1 MSGRYTVPMV
11 VERTPHGE
19 RSFDVFSRLLSERI
33 VFLGTPIDD
42 DVANVIMA
50 QMLHLD
56 YESADADIQ
65 LYINSPGGSNT
76 ALTAVYDTMR
86 FVRADVA
93 TVCMGQAASAAAVL
107 LAAGAP
113 GKRLALEHARVL
125 LHQPS
130 GEGQGVA
137 ADLEIQADEIL
148 RVRSQVEEILARH
161 TGQSVER
168 LRADTDRDKI
178 FTARQAEEY
187 GLVDGIITTREIT
200 PRAVETAPG

>member
-1 MSGRYTVPMV
+1 MSSYTVPMV

-33 VFLGTPIDD
+33 IFLGTPIDD
-42 DVANVIMA
+42 DVANVVMA

-56 YESADADIQ
+56 YDSAETDIQ

-76 ALTAVYDTMR
+76 ALTAIYDTMR

-107 LAAGAP
+107 LAAGTP
-113 GKRLALEHARVL
+113 GKRMALEHARVL

-130 GEGQGVA
+130 AQTQGHA
-137 ADLEIQADEIL
+137 ADLEIEASEVL
-148 RVRSQVEEILARH
+148 RIRSQVEEILSRH
-161 TGQSVER
+161 TGQTQER
-168 LRADTDRDKI
+168 LRADTDRDLI
-178 FTARQAEEY
+178 LTAQQAKDY
-187 GLVDGIITTREIT
+187 GLVDGIVTLRE
-200 PRAVETAPG
+200 PGSVP

>member
-11 VERTPHGE
+11 VERTPNGE

-33 VFLGTPIDD
+33 IFLGTPIDD
-42 DVANVIMA
+42 DVANVVMA

-56 YESADADIQ
+56 YESHETEIQ

-86 FVRADVA
+86 FVKADVA

-107 LAAGAP
+107 LAAGTA
-113 GKRLALEHARVL
+113 GKRSALEHSRVL

-130 GEGQGVA
+130 TEGQGQA
-137 ADLEIQADEIL
+137 ADLEIQAAEIL
-148 RVRSQVEEILARH
+148 RVRAQVEDILSRH
-161 TGQSVER
+161 TGQTQER

-178 FTARQAEEY
+178 FTAEQAKEY
-187 GLVDGIITTREIT
+187 GLVDNVITTRELA
-200 PRAVETAPG
+200 PLAV

>member
-11 VERTPHGE
+11 VERTPNGE

-33 VFLGTPIDD
+33 IFLGTPIDD

-56 YESADADIQ
+56 YESHETEIQ

-76 ALTAVYDTMR
+76 ALTAIYDTMR
-86 FVRADVA
+86 FVKADVA

-107 LAAGAP
+107 LAAGTA
-113 GKRLALEHARVL
+113 GKRSALEHSRVL

-130 GEGQGVA
+130 TEGQGQA
-137 ADLEIQADEIL
+137 ADLEIQAAEIL
-148 RVRSQVEEILARH
+148 RVRAQVEDILSRH
-161 TGQSVER
+161 TGQTRER

-178 FTARQAEEY
+178 FTAEQAKEY
-187 GLVDGIITTREIT
+187 GLVDHLITTREVT
-200 PRAVETAPG
+200 PLAA

>member
-11 VERTPHGE
+11 VERTPNGE

-33 VFLGTPIDD
+33 IFLGTPIDD

-56 YESADADIQ
+56 YESHETEIQ

-76 ALTAVYDTMR
+76 ALTAIYDTMR
-86 FVRADVA
+86 FVKADVA

-107 LAAGAP
+107 LAAGTA
-113 GKRLALEHARVL
+113 GKRSALEHSRVL

-130 GEGQGVA
+130 TEGQGQA
-137 ADLEIQADEIL
+137 ADLEIQAAEIL
-148 RVRSQVEEILARH
+148 RVRAQVEDILSRH
-161 TGQSVER
+161 TGQTRER

-178 FTARQAEEY
+178 FTAEQAKEY
-187 GLVDGIITTREIT
+187 GLVDHLITTREVT
-200 PRAVETAPG
+200 PLAV

>member
-11 VERTPHGE
+11 VERTPRGE

-33 VFLGTPIDD
+33 IFLGTPVDD
-42 DVANVIMA
+42 DVANVVMA

-56 YESADADIQ
+56 HESADTDIQ

-76 ALTAVYDTMR
+76 ALTAIYDTMR
-86 FVRADVA
+86 FIRADVA

-113 GKRLALEHARVL
+113 GKRRALEHARVL

-137 ADLEIQADEIL
+137 ADLEIQAAEIL
-148 RVRSQVEEILARH
+148 RVRSQVEEILSRH
-161 TGQSVER
+161 TGQTVER

-178 FTARQAEEY
+178 FTARQAKEY
-187 GLVDGIITTREIT
+187 GLVDDVISTRE
-200 PRAVETAPG
+200 AVPA

>member
-42 DVANVIMA
+42 DVANVVMA

-56 YESADADIQ
+56 YESPDMDIQ

-107 LAAGAP
+107 LAAGTP
-113 GKRLALEHARVL
+113 GKRAALEHARVL

-130 GEGQGVA
+130 AEGRGEA
-137 ADLEIQADEIL
+137 ADLEIQAAEIL
-148 RVRSQVEEILARH
+148 RVRSQVEEILSRH
-161 TGQSVER
+161 TGQSQER

-178 FTARQAEEY
+178 FTAHQAREY
-187 GLVDGIITTREIT
+187 GLVDGIITTRE
-200 PRAVETAPG
+200 PGPAVG

>member
-11 VERTPHGE
+11 VERTPSGE

-33 VFLGTPIDD
+33 IFLGTPVDD
-42 DVANVIMA
+42 DVANVVMA

-56 YESADADIQ
+56 YESPDLDIQ

-76 ALTAVYDTMR
+76 ALTAIYDTMS

-113 GKRLALEHARVL
+113 GKRAALEHSRVL

-130 GEGQGVA
+130 TEGRGEA
-137 ADLEIQADEIL
+137 ADLEIQAAEIL
-148 RVRSQVEEILARH
+148 RVRSQVEEILSRH
-161 TGQSVER
+161 TGQTQER

-178 FTARQAEEY
+178 FTAQQAREY
-187 GLVDGIITTREIT
+187 GLVDGVITTRELR
-200 PRAVETAPG
+200 PSVAA

>member
-1 MSGRYTVPMV
+1 MSGRYTIPTVI
-11 VERTPHGE
+11 ERTPNGE

-33 VFLGTPIDD
+33 IFLGTSIDD
-42 DVANVIMA
+42 DVANVVMA

-56 YESADADIQ
+56 HESHETDIQ

-76 ALTAVYDTMR
+76 ALTAIYDTMG

-107 LAAGAP
+107 LASGAP
-113 GKRLALEHARVL
+113 GKRAALAHSRVL

-130 GEGQGVA
+130 GEGRGQA
-137 ADLEIQADEIL
+137 ADLEIQAAEIL

-161 TGQSVER
+161 TGQTRER

-178 FTARQAEEY
+178 FTADQAREY
-187 GLVDGIITTREIT
+187 GLVDNVISGRGE
-200 PRAVETAPG
+200 VAPAG

>member
-33 VFLGTPIDD
+33 IFLGTPIDD
-42 DVANVIMA
+42 DVANVVMA

-56 YESADADIQ
+56 YESSETDIQ

-76 ALTAVYDTMR
+76 ALTAIYDTMR

-107 LAAGAP
+107 LAAGTA
-113 GKRLALEHARVL
+113 GKRTALEHARVL

-137 ADLEIQADEIL
+137 ADLEIQAEEIL

-161 TGQSVER
+161 TGQTQER

-178 FTARQAEEY
+178 FTAQQAKDY
-187 GLVDGIITTREIT
+187 GLVDGIITTRQAH
-200 PRAVETAPG
+200 PAAGRAAA